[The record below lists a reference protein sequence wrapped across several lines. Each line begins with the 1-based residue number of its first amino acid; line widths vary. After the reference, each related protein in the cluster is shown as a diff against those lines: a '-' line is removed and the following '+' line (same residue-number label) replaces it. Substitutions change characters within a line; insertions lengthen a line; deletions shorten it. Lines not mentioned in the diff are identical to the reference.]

1 MNRLALVPCLVVASY
16 VAGASYIAWPI
27 VVYNLGGSRVGL
39 SIPNSVANHGESRKD
54 YSPPTEQTSSA
65 LPSYEVPNPV
75 AIPEKPAAAVS
86 PGTNYHESIWVA
98 VLLPARVHTGPS
110 VDTPITHFY
119 AVGTPLHATRYWND
133 WIEVIEPGASK
144 SGWIYRKYLG
154 AISNSEQTKIA
165 SQEVQAQNAVAQ
177 SVPTKRH
184 AKATPAKRYAN
195 NVRSKQSTRVKQ
207 VTAKPIRS
215 RTEMAS
221 LLQRAFSGY

>member
-1 MNRLALVPCLVVASY
+1 MLVPCVVVASY
-16 VAGASYIAWPI
+16 VALASYIVWPTI
-27 VVYNLGGSRVGL
+27 VYEHGRSRAAL
-39 SIPNSVANHGESRKD
+39 NIPTSVANRGEIRKD
-54 YSPPTEQTSSA
+54 RSSPTEQTSPVLA
-65 LPSYEVPNPV
+65 AYEAPTRPV
-75 AIPEKPAAAVS
+75 APTAKSATAVLPES
-86 PGTNYHESIWVA
+86 HELTWVT
-98 VLLPARVHTGPS
+98 VLLPARDHTGPS
-110 VDTPITHFY
+110 VDTPISHFY

-133 WIEVIEPGASK
+133 WIEVVEPGASK

-177 SVPTKRH
+177 SVPAKRY
-184 AKATPAKRYAN
+184 AKGPAKRYASTI
-195 NVRSKQSTRVKQ
+195 RSSKQSTQVKQ

>member
-1 MNRLALVPCLVVASY
+1 M
-16 VAGASYIAWPI
+16 
-27 VVYNLGGSRVGL
+27 
-39 SIPNSVANHGESRKD
+39 
-54 YSPPTEQTSSA
+54 EQTSPVLA
-65 LPSYEVPNPV
+65 AYEAPTRPV
-75 AIPEKPAAAVS
+75 APTAKSATADLPES
-86 PGTNYHESIWVA
+86 HDLTWVT

-110 VDTPITHFY
+110 VDTPISHFY

-133 WIEVIEPGASK
+133 WIEVVEPGASK

-177 SVPTKRH
+177 SVPAKRY
-184 AKATPAKRYAN
+184 AKASPAKRYASTI
-195 NVRSKQSTRVKQ
+195 RSSKQSTRVKQ